1 MRTQRG
7 WMWGW
12 VTVVSMTWALWS
24 GADLPLWSQSE
35 QVVDVTI
42 KDFKFVTK
50 QTKIGRAHV

>member
-7 WMWGW
+7 RMWGW
-12 VTVVSMTWALWS
+12 AAVLGMTWALWS

-42 KDFKFVTK
+42 KDLSLIHISEPT
-50 QTKIGRAHV
+50 RPY